1 MEGNDPSYSSRMLGN
16 SLSFSGSGSS
26 SSRLVSANSSQQ
38 PTMNMSGDRSMK
50 SVSDLKEKNQSI
62 IEFIDALKT

>member
-1 MEGNDPSYSSRMLGN
+1 VVNTSQ
-16 SLSFSGSGSS
+16 
-26 SSRLVSANSSQQ
+26 QQ
-38 PTMNMSGDRSMK
+38 PTMSLSGDKSVK